1 MSLWRGEALAGLT
14 FMAAAA
20 GEVERLTEQ
29 RIDVTEELMEAE
41 LALGGGAAL
50 VPDLRELAAAHP
62 YRERPRAQLMLALYR
77 SGRQA
82 EALAVYRDT
91 RRLLAEELGLE
102 PGPALRRMEHLVL
115 TQSPEL
121 TPNHPPLHHPP
132 APAHP
137 TTNPPAPAHPTTN
150 PPAPA
155 HPTTNPPAPAHPTT
169 NRPPAPGHPATGRA
183 PAPRHPATDRP
194 PASGHVANDRPPAPG
209 GTASAPVSRETGA
222 LPGAPTPLAQSTPA
236 VPQPPNPHAPEVPH
250 PSNMSQ
256 APAVPQPSDVSQAPE
271 VADVPDAFH
280 WPDAPEPKG
289 TRRLV
294 TVLAA
299 NAASTAALDPELLHR
314 VLDAHTRTCAD
325 VVIRHGGSVLRP
337 PGRPMAGVFGLSE
350 VREDDAPRAVRA
362 AVELRD
368 ALRAWQAEV
377 ERDHGVT
384 LPVRLGVESGEA
396 YVPDD
401 SPSHSR
407 VPDGSP
413 VQGPVPDAS
422 PVQGHAPDGSPVWG
436 YVPDGSP
443 VQGLP
448 VPDDSPVHGHVPY
461 GSPVQGYVPG
471 GSPVRGHAPDTGRQA
486 ATGHV
491 FEAASQLQQ
500 AAPDGGILIGG
511 RTYSL
516 VRTIAETEPHAA
528 PVAGAPA
535 WLLCGLRRDPPPLGR
550 SPVPFVG
557 RHQQLHQLRQTL
569 QEVVADRACR
579 LVTVIGPPGIGKS
592 RLAARLLEEDT
603 VQVSVVIVRC
613 ASYGTGAE
621 LPQLVR
627 QIPVGGEER
636 VGRAQVGGEERVG
649 RAQVGGEERVGR
661 AQVGGEERVGPAQ
674 VGGEEDA
681 GRAPGGGDQE
691 RAGRTPAAGEEEHV
705 GRALAAGDEQ
715 EGTRRTPVGGEGERA
730 GRSRIGEEERVGRG
744 LAGGEQERTGRA
756 LAGGERERGRRA
768 PVSEEERV
776 RRVLGVVGQPLQADE
791 MFWAV
796 RRLLERAAAR
806 RPLVVVVDD
815 AQHAPPELLDLLDY
829 LVACSTGAP
838 ILLLCLSRER
848 RPSWSE
854 AVVLGPLSE
863 QEAYKLAENAAAGA
877 LDQGEV
883 EAVVRVAE
891 GNPFFLEQL
900 VAAREETG
908 TAALPMTVQ
917 AVLAARIDHLDP
929 GERMVLQYASVE
941 GVTFHWGAVAALVP
955 GGARAALMS
964 LVRKNL
970 VRADTAEFADE
981 DAFRFS
987 HALIGEVAYDSL
999 PKRTRADL
1007 HERIA
1012 GWLAGKAGAQPAA
1025 IGHHLESCVR
1035 LRGELGLSGERE
1047 RALAREAAAQLA
1059 AAAPAAL
1066 LRGDVVAGARL
1077 WRRAVALMPCRDPGR
1092 AALLP
1097 RLGAA
1102 LHEAGRFE
1110 EAYEVLAEAISVGEP
1125 GVVALAE
1132 VERERVRLQA
1142 GTGWSLADARRVADR
1157 ALGVLRGDDRGLCR
1171 AWCLRASIDWT
1182 EGRAAAADE
1191 SWRHAER
1198 HAVLAGD
1205 DRELYEILGW
1215 RASAAAFGPMPVATA
1230 LDLCARSRDRV
1241 AGSPAAMAVILHPS
1255 ALLLAMRGEFGEA
1268 RECLREA
1275 DDILG
1280 ELGRLQSAV
1289 SHHEAMIE
1297 LLAGRPE
1304 QAETLL
1310 RAGYERLSEMGER
1323 TLLATTAAMLARA
1336 LHLRGLDAEAE
1347 AACQV
1352 SARNAGD
1359 EDLPTQVMWRGV
1371 QAGVLAA
1378 QGRDGAVDM
1387 ARDAVRLA
1395 QRTDLSPIIADALFD
1410 LAVVLYAS
1418 GAHEQACTEARRSG
1432 ALHERKG
1439 NTVSAGHVRAWLAA
1453 RSPSE

>member
-1 MSLWRGEALAGLT
+1 MELRILGPLEALADGTTLDLGAAKQQVILGVLLLHPNQVVSAGRLVDEVWGESPPSSAPKIVQGYVSGLRRILGGDAIVTRGGGYLAVVPPDTLDADRFEQLAREGRAADPGRAAGLFRQALALWRGEALAGLA
-14 FMAAAA
+14 FRSSAA

-29 RIDVTEELMEAE
+29 RIGAVEELMEAE

-50 VPDLRELAAAHP
+50 VPGLRELVVAQP

-91 RRLLAEELGLE
+91 RRLLAEELGVE
-102 PGPALRRMEHLVL
+102 PGPELRRMERLVL
-115 TQSPEL
+115 AQAEEL
-121 TPNHPPLHHPP
+121 
-132 APAHP
+132 
-137 TTNPPAPAHPTTN
+137 
-150 PPAPA
+150 
-155 HPTTNPPAPAHPTT
+155 
-169 NRPPAPGHPATGRA
+169 APGHPTGAPLGTGRSA
-183 PAPRHPATDRP
+183 AVREGAAGRAG
-194 PASGHVANDRPPAPG
+194 ASDAAAGE
-209 GTASAPVSRETGA
+209 TSAP
-222 LPGAPTPLAQSTPA
+222 
-236 VPQPPNPHAPEVPH
+236 
-250 PSNMSQ
+250 
-256 APAVPQPSDVSQAPE
+256 
-271 VADVPDAFH
+271 DA
-280 WPDAPEPKG
+280 

-299 NAASTAALDPELLHR
+299 TPASTAALDPELLHH
-314 VLDAHTRTCAD
+314 VLDTHTRTCAD
-325 VVIRHGGSVLRP
+325 VVTRHGGSVQSP
-337 PGRPMAGVFGLSE
+337 PGRPMAGVFGLRE

-377 ERDHGVT
+377 RRDHGVT

-396 YVPDD
+396 YVPD
-401 SPSHSR
+401 
-407 VPDGSP
+407 GSP
-413 VQGPVPDAS
+413 
-422 PVQGHAPDGSPVWG
+422 
-436 YVPDGSP
+436 
-443 VQGLP
+443 
-448 VPDDSPVHGHVPY
+448 
-461 GSPVQGYVPG
+461 
-471 GSPVRGHAPDTGRQA
+471 

-491 FEAASQLQQ
+491 FDAASLLQQ
-500 AAPDGGILIGG
+500 AAPDGGILLGE
-511 RTYSL
+511 RARSL
-516 VRTIAETEPHAA
+516 VRTMATTEPHDT
-528 PVAGAPA
+528 VAGAPA
-535 WLLCGLRRDPPPLGR
+535 WLLCGLRGDPPTLR
-550 SPVPFVG
+550 ESPVPFVG
-557 RHQQLHQLRQTL
+557 RHHELHQLRQAL
-569 QEVVADRACR
+569 HGVVAGRVCR
-579 LVTVIGPPGIGKS
+579 LVTVLGPPGIGKS
-592 RLAARLLEEDT
+592 RLTARLLEEDT
-603 VQVSVVIVRC
+603 VPVSVAIVRC
-613 ASYGTGAE
+613 ASDGTGAE

-627 QIPVGGEER
+627 QVLASGRDER
-636 VGRAQVGGEERVG
+636 
-649 RAQVGGEERVGR
+649 
-661 AQVGGEERVGPAQ
+661 P
-674 VGGEEDA
+674 
-681 GRAPGGGDQE
+681 PS
-691 RAGRTPAAGEEEHV
+691 
-705 GRALAAGDEQ
+705 
-715 EGTRRTPVGGEGERA
+715 GGEGER
-730 GRSRIGEEERVGRG
+730 
-744 LAGGEQERTGRA
+744 
-756 LAGGERERGRRA
+756 
-768 PVSEEERV
+768 V
-776 RRVLGVVGQPLQADE
+776 RRILSSAGQPSQADE
-791 MFWAV
+791 TFWAV

-806 RPLVVVVDD
+806 SPLIVVIDD
-815 AQHAPPELLDLLDY
+815 AQNASPELLDLLDY
-829 LVACSTGAP
+829 LVACSTGVP

-848 RPSWSE
+848 RAGWPDC
-854 AVVLGPLSE
+854 VVLGPLAE
-863 QEAYKLAENAAAGA
+863 PEAYKLAENAAAGA
-877 LDQGEV
+877 LDQRALG
-883 EAVVRVAE
+883 AVVRVAE

-929 GERMVLQYASVE
+929 AERTVLQYASVE
-941 GVTFHWGAVAALVP
+941 GATFHWGAVTALVRGRAAGDRAAEDRAVGDRAAGDRAAGDRAAGDRGAGD
-955 GGARAALMS
+955 GGAALMS

-970 VRADTAEFADE
+970 VRADTPEFADE

-1007 HERIA
+1007 HERVA
-1012 GWLAGKAGAQPAA
+1012 GWLVGKPGAQPAA

-1047 RALAREAAAQLA
+1047 RVLAREAATHLA

-1066 LRGDVVAGARL
+1066 LRGDVTAGARL
-1077 WRRAVALMPCRDPGR
+1077 WRRAVALVPRDDPGR

-1102 LHEAGRFE
+1102 LYEAGRFE
-1110 EAYEVLAEAISVGEP
+1110 DAHEVLAEAISLGEP
-1125 GVVALAE
+1125 RVAALAE

-1142 GTGWSLADARRVADR
+1142 GTGWSLADARRVSDR
-1157 ALGVLRGDDRGLCR
+1157 ALRVLRGDDRGLCR

-1198 HAVLAGD
+1198 HAARAGD

-1230 LDLCARSRDRV
+1230 LDLCEASRARV
-1241 AGSPAAMAVILHPS
+1241 AASPAAMAVILHPVG
-1255 ALLLAMRGEFGEA
+1255 LLLAMRGEFGRA
-1268 RECLREA
+1268 RESLREA
-1275 DDILG
+1275 DEILG

-1297 LLAGRPE
+1297 LLAGRP
-1304 QAETLL
+1304 AEAESLL

-1336 LHLRGLDAEAE
+1336 LHQRGKDAEAE
-1347 AACQV
+1347 QACQV

-1371 QAGVLAA
+1371 QANILAA
-1378 QGRDGAVDM
+1378 RGAAGAVDM
-1387 ARDAVRLA
+1387 AREAVRLA

-1418 GAHEQACTEARRSG
+1418 GAHEQACIEARRSR

-1439 NTVSAGHVRAWLAA
+1439 NAVSAGHVRAWLAA